1 MLMLQTMFMYKTVSR
16 KSVRYHTL
24 TLPNRSVQTG
34 ALPGSKCKNLPQD
47 KDRAGEGCAAKG
59 LHYGLSHRRQSGTLA
74 GTGSSPDPPDNTTTS
89 KAEVLFPTSLY
100 SNRPTIVYQ
109 YFFVLQKIF
118 YFSNSWFAGTK
129 FRLKCK
135 L

>member
-34 ALPGSKCKNLPQD
+34 RGIKCKNLPQD

-59 LHYGLSHRRQSGTLA
+59 LNYGLSHRRQSGTVA

-89 KAEVLFPTSLY
+89 QAEVLCPTSLY
-100 SNRPTIVYQ
+100 TNRPTIVYQ

-118 YFSNSWFAGTK
+118 YFSNS
-129 FRLKCK
+129 
-135 L
+135 